1 MVNRISQQRGI
12 DYMSPN
18 TEQTREQKGRK
29 PILQISIEQDA
40 LDKIEAL
47 AKKEDRTISSMG
59 RILIT
64 QALNSKENRQ

>member
-1 MVNRISQQRGI
+1 MNQ
-12 DYMSPN
+12 N
-18 TEQTREQKGRK
+18 TEQTQERKGRK